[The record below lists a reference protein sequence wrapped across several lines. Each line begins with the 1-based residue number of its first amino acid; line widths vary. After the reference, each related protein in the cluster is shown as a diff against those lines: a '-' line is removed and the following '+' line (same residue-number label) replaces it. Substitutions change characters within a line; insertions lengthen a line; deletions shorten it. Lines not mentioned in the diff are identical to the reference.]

1 MKKLEEKGEMMRPT
15 VYIDMRIIIIF
26 FLPYMSDN
34 LPLTGVIT
42 APARRYALRI
52 HDEVLYDK
60 LKSSINCGSAG
71 SSIVS
76 VYIEIVAIELRIARV
91 VHIECLLFF
100 SLNKGYLFS
109 L

>member
-1 MKKLEEKGEMMRPT
+1 
-15 VYIDMRIIIIF
+15 
-26 FLPYMSDN
+26 
-34 LPLTGVIT
+34 
-42 APARRYALRI
+42 
-52 HDEVLYDK
+52 

-76 VYIEIVAIELRIARV
+76 VYIEIVAIELRTARV

-100 SLNKGYLFS
+100 LLYKGYLFS